1 MASALRSWQGPQPWC
16 PPLSSWLPEHNPDSE
31 TAQTNADRKCKHMT
45 ENGLSDSG
53 RRSAELRYEWQSF
66 LGLLP
71 VLDLRPMDPVLYQRC
86 LTAVWRSRKSAIS
99 RTDLQQAAGLGFQAE
114 TLGFDLLIAQLV
126 RDRILEPIVSSP
138 FHFQIRRWNWT
149 NPESVYA
156 ADDRLSLIA
165 ISREEQTARF
175 RMVGLL
181 SARISNPRLP
191 EKRVQQIRKERD
203 ELKRIYEAT
212 WLELENAIGSKAAE
226 AIRKSVEE
234 TTEAGAVQLEL
245 PLER

>member
-1 MASALRSWQGPQPWC
+1 
-16 PPLSSWLPEHNPDSE
+16 
-31 TAQTNADRKCKHMT
+31 
-45 ENGLSDSG
+45 
-53 RRSAELRYEWQSF
+53 
-66 LGLLP
+66 
-71 VLDLRPMDPVLYQRC
+71 
-86 LTAVWRSRKSAIS
+86 
-99 RTDLQQAAGLGFQAE
+99 LQQAAGLGFQAE

-175 RMVGLL
+175 RMVALL

-203 ELKRIYEAT
+203 ELERIYEAT

-245 PLER
+245 PLEKKRNFDLEGEAKCNQ

>member
-1 MASALRSWQGPQPWC
+1 VAVIPWLASGAGPAADGSGSVPALSDGRLAVTKERDQS
-16 PPLSSWLPEHNPDSE
+16 
-31 TAQTNADRKCKHMT
+31 
-45 ENGLSDSG
+45 NGLAAS
-53 RRSAELRYEWQSF
+53 RR
-66 LGLLP
+66 
-71 VLDLRPMDPVLYQRC
+71 
-86 LTAVWRSRKSAIS
+86 
-99 RTDLQQAAGLGFQAE
+99 LGFQAE
-114 TLGFDLLIAQLV
+114 TLDFDLLVAQLV
-126 RDRILEPIVSSP
+126 REEILEPIVSSP
-138 FHFQIRRWNWT
+138 FHFQIRRRNWT

-203 ELKRIYEAT
+203 ELERIYEAT

-245 PLER
+245 PLEKKRNFDLEGEARCNQ

>member
-1 MASALRSWQGPQPWC
+1 MRVHNRFLVPLVAC
-16 PPLSSWLPEHNPDSE
+16 PS
-31 TAQTNADRKCKHMT
+31 
-45 ENGLSDSG
+45 
-53 RRSAELRYEWQSF
+53 
-66 LGLLP
+66 
-71 VLDLRPMDPVLYQRC
+71 
-86 LTAVWRSRKSAIS
+86 
-99 RTDLQQAAGLGFQAE
+99 
-114 TLGFDLLIAQLV
+114 
-126 RDRILEPIVSSP
+126 
-138 FHFQIRRWNWT
+138 HFQSRRWSWT

-175 RMVGLL
+175 RMVGML
-181 SARISNPRLP
+181 SARISNHRLP

-203 ELKRIYEAT
+203 ELERIYEAT

-245 PLER
+245 PLEKKRNFDLEGEAKCNQ

>member
-1 MASALRSWQGPQPWC
+1 
-16 PPLSSWLPEHNPDSE
+16 
-31 TAQTNADRKCKHMT
+31 MT
-45 ENGLSDSG
+45 EKGLSDSG

-71 VLDLRPMDPVLYQRC
+71 VLDLRPTDLVLYQRC
-86 LTAVWRSRKSAIS
+86 QTAVWRSRKSAIS

-165 ISREEQTARF
+165 ISRE
-175 RMVGLL
+175 
-181 SARISNPRLP
+181 
-191 EKRVQQIRKERD
+191 
-203 ELKRIYEAT
+203 
-212 WLELENAIGSKAAE
+212 
-226 AIRKSVEE
+226 
-234 TTEAGAVQLEL
+234 
-245 PLER
+245 

>member
-1 MASALRSWQGPQPWC
+1 
-16 PPLSSWLPEHNPDSE
+16 
-31 TAQTNADRKCKHMT
+31 
-45 ENGLSDSG
+45 
-53 RRSAELRYEWQSF
+53 
-66 LGLLP
+66 
-71 VLDLRPMDPVLYQRC
+71 
-86 LTAVWRSRKSAIS
+86 
-99 RTDLQQAAGLGFQAE
+99 LGFQAE

-203 ELKRIYEAT
+203 ELERIYEAT
-212 WLELENAIGSKAAE
+212 WLELENAIGSKVAE
-226 AIRKSVEE
+226 AIRRSLESMR
-234 TTEAGAVQLEL
+234 EAGAVQLEL
-245 PLER
+245 PLEKKRDFDLEGEARCDQ